1 MKRKTRTITVNNKQY
16 VWWYELGSETT
27 INLSP
32 INDKTSI
39 ISIYFPLNAIENH
52 YDKPYSDFD
61 VFNETVVMNKDD
73 EEYNIK
79 IISPKMAALILSN
92 LSFHEFTTRKH
103 IFYNGFELLSKWNFT
118 ISEVVV
124 GVYW

>member
-39 ISIYFPLNAIENH
+39 ISIYFPLNAI
-52 YDKPYSDFD
+52 DKQVYTDFD
-61 VFNETVVMNKDD
+61 VFNETVVMNKGD
-73 EEYNIK
+73 EEYHIK

-92 LSFHEFTTRKH
+92 LSFHEFFNN
-103 IFYNGFELLSKWNFT
+103 I
-118 ISEVVV
+118 
-124 GVYW
+124 